1 MTRRR
6 WDYLVRYLAGAT
18 PPVEYEMKPW
28 KEVQAINRS
37 GPSSQDVTENDSQD
51 NLEP

>member
-1 MTRRR
+1 
-6 WDYLVRYLAGAT
+6 
-18 PPVEYEMKPW
+18 MKPW